1 MNEAR
6 DIREFTEYLKL
17 RQQVITGDLFLLRN
31 ELIHLL
37 YKLYLKVIR
46 VFYMLLESLKSHNQT
61 GTPQWTLMKNQI
73 QRLVPLK
80 KDFADLPTYIKDID
94 YILPILENVPAV
106 KEIQKD
112 TKAKEI
118 LINCTRTQVS
128 QYTFEILMALTE
140 KFNYKTVENLF
151 FYNTSKGTNAVP
163 Q

>member
-1 MNEAR
+1 MSEAR

-37 YKLYLKVIR
+37 YKLYLKLIR
-46 VFYMLLESLKSHNQT
+46 TFYMLLESLKSQGKT
-61 GTPQWTLMKNQI
+61 GTTHWTLMKKQI
-73 QRLVPLK
+73 QRLIPLK

-94 YILPILENVPAV
+94 YILPILERVPAV
-106 KEIQKD
+106 TEIQRDKKTKD
-112 TKAKEI
+112 I

-140 KFNYKTVENLF
+140 KFNYKTVEN
-151 FYNTSKGTNAVP
+151 
-163 Q
+163 